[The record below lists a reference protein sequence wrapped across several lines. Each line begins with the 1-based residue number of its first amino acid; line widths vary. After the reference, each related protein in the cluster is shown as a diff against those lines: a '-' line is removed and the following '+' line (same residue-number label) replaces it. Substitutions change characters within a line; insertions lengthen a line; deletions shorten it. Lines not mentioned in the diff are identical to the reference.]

1 MSSTFDQIIDG
12 GDDHCS
18 EELRVP
24 IFSQNHFD
32 QGSLP
37 GKIAAE
43 LHAAILV
50 GEFPGGS
57 QLKINDLAQKY
68 STSTMPIREALRQ
81 LSALGIVQLI
91 PHRGAHVLE
100 LSLEDMRDTMEV
112 RTLLE
117 PTAVEQAARKG
128 LSHETI
134 ALATQALSDMV
145 THIQSNNPQA
155 SRLAHEKF
163 HFVLYGAAESP
174 WLLRLIRMAWQNADR
189 YHFAYPLSKSEQD
202 LSDNEHRKIL
212 GACLSGD
219 PETARETM
227 VQHISR
233 TCSRIEAL
241 LQKAKSESRQSSY
254 SVPNLP
260 DDRKVSGTH
269 NT

>member
-1 MSSTFDQIIDG
+1 M
-12 GDDHCS
+12 
-18 EELRVP
+18 P
-24 IFSQNHFD
+24 IFSHNHFD
-32 QGSLP
+32 PGSLP

-81 LSALGIVQLI
+81 LSALGLVQLI

-112 RTLLE
+112 RMLLE
-117 PTAVEQAARKG
+117 PAAVEQAARKG

-134 ALATQALSDMV
+134 ALATQSLSEMMS
-145 THIQSNNPQA
+145 HIQSNNLPA

-163 HFVLYGAAESP
+163 HFVLYRAAESP
-174 WLLRLIRMAWQNADR
+174 WLVRLIQMAWQNADR
-189 YHFAYPLSKSEQD
+189 YRFAYPLGKDEQD

-212 GACLSGD
+212 AACLSGD
-219 PETARETM
+219 PQTARETM
-227 VQHISR
+227 TQHILRS
-233 TCSRIEAL
+233 CSRIEAFL
-241 LQKAKSESRQSSY
+241 LKAQPESQRSLQPKPNIPESR
-254 SVPNLP
+254 
-260 DDRKVSGTH
+260 DVSTTQ